1 MVTLRRSRPPGLAL
15 AVLLTATLACND
27 SFTPQYRVD
36 DLRILSIRSEAP
48 PGSLLADAAPGT
60 TAVRL
65 AALVVNPR
73 HRTPVRYQWIAC
85 LPEGGEGLP
94 PCLDPAWLRQPDR
107 LAGAPGALVFAEGE
121 GLDVVE
127 LSLPDLGAAL
137 EAVAALAEAQPAY
150 ACRPYAEL
158 TVVLVVEAD
167 GERQVA
173 VKGIRISATEDPS
186 EYVLNGNPAVQELR
200 LHPTVDEG
208 CDGLLVATECD
219 SDSDCPGATCVGAG
233 DGRRGRCD
241 GPETPLPG
249 GTFDLCAWPDWR
261 KIQRY
266 DVCAPDGSRSPEHET
281 PSWQWYVSA
290 GTLEPANAVGNATGE
305 RVTVVRDGDGPFT
318 IWILL
323 HDGRGG
329 EGWMRYDVR

>member
-1 MVTLRRSRPPGLAL
+1 MRPSLPPAL
-15 AVLLTATLACND
+15 PVAVLLAGALACNE

-48 PGSLLADAAPGT
+48 PGSSMADAAPAA

-65 AALVVNPR
+65 AALVANPR
-73 HRTPVRYQWIAC
+73 NRTPVRYRWIAC
-85 LPEGGEGLP
+85 LPEAGEGLP
-94 PCLDPAWLRQPDR
+94 PCLDPAWLREPER
-107 LAGAPGALVFAEGE
+107 LASAPGAIVFAEGE

-127 LSLPDLGAAL
+127 LALPELGAAL
-137 EAVAALAEAQPAY
+137 EAVAALAAAQPAY

-158 TVVLVVEAD
+158 AVVLVVEAD
-167 GERQVA
+167 GVRQVA
-173 VKGIRISATEDPS
+173 MKRIRIAATDEPA

-200 LHPTVDEG
+200 LHPTLDEG
-208 CDGLLVATECD
+208 CDGLLLAAECD
-219 SDSDCPGATCVGAG
+219 SDEDCGGAACLGAG
-233 DGRRGRCD
+233 DGRRGRCE

-266 DVCAPDGSRSPEHET
+266 DVCAPDGARSPEHET
-281 PSWQWYVSA
+281 PSWQWYVTA

-305 RVTVVRDGDGPFT
+305 RITLTRDGAGPFT